1 MLKAQSFA
9 IVAVK
14 IGLAQRIMT
23 MRDVD
28 ILFPLLTKLLPINSE
43 ILQDRFVAVVYLC
56 VHAKVDFAIWL
67 FRSVHK
73 SRDRPSRI
81 DLRMLT

>member
-23 MRDVD
+23 MRD

-43 ILQDRFVAVVYLC
+43 IPQDCFVAAVHLC

-67 FRSVHK
+67 FRSVRK
-73 SRDRPSRI
+73 SRDWRSRI